1 MGYRS
6 QHQKYSA
13 LRLEADYKEMSAD
26 EAREQ
31 EALAW
36 VEAEVE
42 DALDSEFA

>member
-1 MGYRS
+1 MDHRS

-26 EAREQ
+26 EAREG

-36 VEAEVE
+36 IEAEVD